1 MFEPVNLVNLNG
13 SAGAGGGY
21 VPVRKKIVIPQ
32 KQQQQQQQF
41 FVGSQSNEVV
51 SSETA
56 KAQSN
61 AAKVRFTGSF
71 KSYIAELNAK
81 AAIDAYSNL

>member
-1 MFEPVNLVNLNG
+1 MFEPVNFGNLSG

-32 KQQQQQQQF
+32 KQQQPQQF
-41 FVGSQSNEVV
+41 FVGSQSAEVT
-51 SSETA
+51 SQESA

-61 AAKVRFTGSF
+61 AAKVRFTGNF
-71 KSYIAELNAK
+71 KSYIARLNTQ
-81 AAIDAYSNL
+81 AAINTYSNL

>member
-1 MFEPVNLVNLNG
+1 MFEPVNLGNLNG
-13 SAGAGGGY
+13 SAGTGSGY

-32 KQQQQQQQF
+32 KQQQQQQF
-41 FVGSQSNEVV
+41 FTGSQSNEVV

-61 AAKVRFTGSF
+61 AAKMRFTGNF
-71 KSYIAELNAK
+71 KNYVAKLNTQ
-81 AAIDAYSNL
+81 AAINTYSNL